1 MNISSKEYFFIGHSF
16 TCLFT
21 PVGKF
26 SKNLYLSLCSD
37 DGEDVIKYLEFLDE
51 KYPKFRDIKDN
62 NGNDAYLTAAENG
75 NVYVMEYLEKKHN
88 WDIKVVNN
96 YGNDAFMI
104 AAYYGYVNVMKY
116 LVETHNW
123 DVNVKN
129 KYGFNALHY
138 AREDKRPNV
147 IAFLIGESTDCDE
160 LVKKVTSN
168 ISEILSE
175 KDKEIN
181 KLQNQVTDLQRQLR
195 AIKEII
201 K

>member
-1 MNISSKEYFFIGHSF
+1 MLK
-16 TCLFT
+16 
-21 PVGKF
+21 
-26 SKNLYLSLCSD
+26 
-37 DGEDVIKYLEFLDE
+37 KY
-51 KYPKFRDIKDN
+51 KDREW
-62 NGNDAYLTAAENG
+62 D
-75 NVYVMEYLEKKHN
+75 

-147 IAFLIGESTDCDE
+147 ITFLIGESTDCDE
-160 LVKKVTSN
+160 LVEKVTSN

-195 AIKEII
+195 EVNS
-201 K
+201 